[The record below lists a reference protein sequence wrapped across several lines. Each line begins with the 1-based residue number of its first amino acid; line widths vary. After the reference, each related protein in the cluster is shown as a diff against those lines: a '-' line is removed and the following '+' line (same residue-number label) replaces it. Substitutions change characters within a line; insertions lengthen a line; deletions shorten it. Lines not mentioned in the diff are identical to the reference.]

1 MRIAVL
7 SLILASVTMSAVAQ
21 IALKYGMSSP
31 IVQANLN
38 AGLERIA
45 PIIAANPFV
54 WAGLTLYG
62 VGALLWLGVLAQID
76 VSQAYPYVGLGTAGM
91 DSGAHA
97 VVRNDEVARYYVEV
111 FRTLREHDAAA
122 HGFAMTKPTFL
133 LRPDLPWSTVDS
145 SSWTLAFWGSGIRI
159 ASDTAR

>member
-45 PIIAANPFV
+45 PLIAANPFV

-76 VSQAYPYVGLGTAGM
+76 VSQAYPYVGLG
-91 DSGAHA
+91 
-97 VVRNDEVARYYVEV
+97 
-111 FRTLREHDAAA
+111 
-122 HGFAMTKPTFL
+122 FL
-133 LRPDLPWSTVDS
+133 LTMVFGVALLGESISAMRLVG
-145 SSWTLAFWGSGIRI
+145 TLLVVAGVVLVSR
-159 ASDTAR
+159 T

>member
-21 IALKYGMSSP
+21 IALKHGMSSP

-45 PIIAANPFV
+45 PLIAANPFV

-76 VSQAYPYVGLGTAGM
+76 VSQAYPYVGLG
-91 DSGAHA
+91 
-97 VVRNDEVARYYVEV
+97 
-111 FRTLREHDAAA
+111 
-122 HGFAMTKPTFL
+122 FL
-133 LRPDLPWSTVDS
+133 LTMVFGVALLGESISAMRLVG
-145 SSWTLAFWGSGIRI
+145 TLLVVAGVVLVSR
-159 ASDTAR
+159 T